1 MWFIV
6 GGLVGWAAAQGG
18 PAVQRSWPV
27 FLRVQI
33 LATSATLSL
42 VAAWRLTSVG
52 QLLGPLALSA
62 GMWLLLGATLLSR
75 GKRSAGQSS
84 LEAWAVTPNASFWV
98 VPTAAAFA
106 GSAGTQIAVLANV
119 ITTAWNAVAVHLMRR
134 DAPFPQRRST
144 TWVDQS
150 PVLASLVGLLLH
162 AVGPAPAWTADV
174 LTLAGPLLAF
184 SGAALFTGSV
194 IHPHNLAVPR
204 TVHAVRRWAWLTVVR
219 VAYYALV
226 ATVAWFA
233 GSNALAVVAVLTA
246 LSAPS
251 FQPIQLS
258 VLYGYRSEVVV
269 AAVRWGWILAPA
281 RLGRGG
287 TGALT
292 ERRGSVRRAARGRR
306 RTPGTQ
312 APVLH
317 PVPADRHVAP
327 CPPARMGTVVVGPA
341 TVRVPTRLEPR
352 PGAVSLRVA
361 HDQQQ
366 HSQRRVILPRM
377 DFHGP
382 VVPEDGEQRGRLGE
396 GAQRRQVGAVG
407 AVGAVARTVA
417 DEQRPD
423 TFPHLPGLCQVDP
436 GAVGQ
441 PDLAQPARA
450 LDGIFQQIVVG
461 VTLPGVHEGLEHQ

>member
-1 MWFIV
+1 VLTLVWFIV
-6 GGLVGWAAAQGG
+6 GGLVGWGAAQGG
-18 PAVQRSWPV
+18 AAVQRAWPV

-75 GKRSAGQSS
+75 GERSAGQSS
-84 LEAWAVTPNASFWV
+84 LEAWAVNPNSGFWV

-106 GSAGTQIAVLANV
+106 GPAGTQIAVLANV

-134 DAPFPQRRST
+134 DAPFRQRRST

-162 AVGPAPAWTADV
+162 LVGPAPAWTADV

-204 TVHAVRRWAWLTVVR
+204 TVHAVRRWGWLTALRVV
-219 VAYYALV
+219 YYGLV
-226 ATVAWFA
+226 AAVAAVAALA
-233 GSNALAVVAVLTA
+233 GSNALVVVAVLTA

-269 AAVRWGWILAPA
+269 AAARWGWVLAPVG
-281 RLGRGG
+281 LGAA
-287 TGALT
+287 AL
-292 ERRGSVRRAARGRR
+292 VR
-306 RTPGTQ
+306 
-312 APVLH
+312 
-317 PVPADRHVAP
+317 
-327 CPPARMGTVVVGPA
+327 
-341 TVRVPTRLEPR
+341 
-352 PGAVSLRVA
+352 
-361 HDQQQ
+361 
-366 HSQRRVILPRM
+366 
-377 DFHGP
+377 
-382 VVPEDGEQRGRLGE
+382 
-396 GAQRRQVGAVG
+396 
-407 AVGAVARTVA
+407 
-417 DEQRPD
+417 
-423 TFPHLPGLCQVDP
+423 
-436 GAVGQ
+436 
-441 PDLAQPARA
+441 
-450 LDGIFQQIVVG
+450 
-461 VTLPGVHEGLEHQ
+461 